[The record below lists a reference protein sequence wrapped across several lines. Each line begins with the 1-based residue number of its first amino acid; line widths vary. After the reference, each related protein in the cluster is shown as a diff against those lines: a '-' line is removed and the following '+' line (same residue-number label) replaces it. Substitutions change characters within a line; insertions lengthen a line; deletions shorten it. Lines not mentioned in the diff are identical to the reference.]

1 MTAEQAFFLQLLR
14 DFVHQC
20 PSVEPRVSLD
30 WAKIA
35 RYTADQDLNGIIYY
49 QCRDLKSIDPQIRE
63 SLHKSFLSD
72 AYRSVNGEAAMAKL
86 ASRFDEAGID
96 YLPFKGQVLRQYYPV
111 PELRTMGDR
120 DILIHHVD
128 RECSDRIM
136 TELGYSKFIDN
147 HAVWTYQRPALM
159 FEIHDVMFYEYLA
172 NDVDYRSYFNRVWD
186 SAISSGGHR
195 FLPEPE
201 LHFLYL
207 MTHTAKHIINN
218 GMGFRAF
225 LDMVFFCRSESSLD
239 WNSLQEK
246 LEELSLYE
254 FTLRCF
260 SLCEAWFDVKMPLSS
275 EEPSVEFLLESTEK
289 IFHDGIFGLENED
302 NAAAHSA
309 KEIARD
315 DKPYGLAAIHLVL
328 RSLFPPYEDMQLIPW
343 YAWLDG
349 KPWLLP
355 AAWVYRWFYVLLKK
369 RDIGGAKLKEP
380 FGKKLIEERQLLLKH
395 WGL

>member
-1 MTAEQAFFLQLLR
+1 MTAEQAFFVRLLR
-14 DFVHQC
+14 DFVHQS
-20 PSVEPRVSLD
+20 PSPEPPDSLNWD
-30 WAKIA
+30 LITQYA
-35 RYTADQDLNGIIYY
+35 ADQDLNGIVYF
-49 QCRDLKSIDPQIRE
+49 QCRDRKSIDAKVRE
-63 SLHKSFLSD
+63 KLHRGFLSD
-72 AYRSVNGEAAMAKL
+72 AYRAVNGEAAMAEL
-86 ASRFDEAGID
+86 TSRFDETGID
-96 YLPFKGQVLRQYYPV
+96 YLPFKGEVLRQYYPV

-128 RECSDRIM
+128 RESSDRIM
-136 TELGYSKFIDN
+136 SELGYTKFIDN

-159 FEIHDVMFYEYLA
+159 FEIHDVMFYEHLV
-172 NDVDYRSYFNRVWD
+172 NSVDYRSYFNRVWD
-186 SAISSGGHR
+186 SAVPADGHR

-207 MTHTAKHIINN
+207 MTHTAKHVINH

-225 LDMVFFCRSESSLD
+225 LDMVFFCRGENALD
-239 WNSLQEK
+239 WTSLREK
-246 LEELSLYE
+246 LEELSLYD

-260 SLCEAWFDVKMPLSS
+260 SLCEAWFAVKMPLPS
-275 EEPSVEFLLESTEK
+275 ETASAEFLTEATEK

-315 DKPYGLAAIHLVL
+315 DMPYGLAAIRLIF
-328 RSLFPPYEDMQLIPW
+328 RSLFPSYEDMQLIPW

-355 AAWVYRWFYVLLKK
+355 AAWIYRWFYVLFKK
-369 RDIGGAKLKEP
+369 RNVGEAKLREP
-380 FGKKLIEERQLLLKH
+380 FEKQLIEERQILLKR